1 MQKIKYQNKS
11 IVILFGG
18 ANREKIIFELI
29 KNGYKIRKIIL
40 PFNQSLNLKESI
52 NKLKKIKVKFK
63 VVKKNQIQ
71 SSLKN
76 FSDCLLLSIGFP
88 HIVSEETFL
97 SHPLAINIHPTLLP
111 KYRGPTTG
119 AYILQNNEKI
129 TGSSVHIMSKKA
141 DVGDILGQSV
151 VKLNSF
157 DTIKS
162 MQKKV
167 YTSEPTLVLSILKK
181 LKKGIIPIK
190 QNKRYSL
197 TYNKVR
203 KPQDSKIDIKKS
215 MFNLIND
222 IRACDPKKFPAY
234 FIYKNQ
240 KVCIK
245 LWRLKKNNEDEL

>member
-1 MQKIKYQNKS
+1 
-11 IVILFGG
+11 
-18 ANREKIIFELI
+18 
-29 KNGYKIRKIIL
+29 
-40 PFNQSLNLKESI
+40 
-52 NKLKKIKVKFK
+52 
-63 VVKKNQIQ
+63 
-71 SSLKN
+71 
-76 FSDCLLLSIGFP
+76 
-88 HIVSEETFL
+88 
-97 SHPLAINIHPTLLP
+97 
-111 KYRGPTTG
+111 
-119 AYILQNNEKI
+119 
-129 TGSSVHIMSKKA
+129 MSKKA
-141 DVGDILGQSV
+141 DEGDILGQSV

-167 YTSEPTLVLSILKK
+167 YTSEPMLVLSILKK

-222 IRACDPKKFPAY
+222 IRACDPIKFPAY

-245 LWRLKKNNEDEL
+245 LWRLKKNNKDEL